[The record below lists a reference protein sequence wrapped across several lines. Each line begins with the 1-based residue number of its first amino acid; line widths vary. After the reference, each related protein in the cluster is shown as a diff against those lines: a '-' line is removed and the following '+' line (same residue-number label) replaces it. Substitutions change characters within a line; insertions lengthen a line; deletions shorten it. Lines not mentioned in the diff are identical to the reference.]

1 LLAWGFGR
9 DAPEASVGM
18 GRNSKKTLRLRCRR
32 REALSPPPRPR
43 GNQRLVFQ
51 AYRPGPQARAPPGI
65 HAGTESAA
73 ASHPS
78 LRGYALAQPLRLGS
92 GGGNAGAKRDA
103 SPVPCRDFEVL
114 DPLHFLKSEGK
125 QGLILPHSL
134 APWFHSWY
142 LPLRGKIGLGPG
154 MAARF
159 AKAPAGISASI
170 GETKGFPQKEAECP
184 KPRLFPGKN
193 HRLGVS
199 QSAALSSCPC
209 GGLEVLDPL
218 VFFEK

>member
-1 LLAWGFGR
+1 
-9 DAPEASVGM
+9 M
-18 GRNSKKTLRLRCRR
+18 
-32 REALSPPPRPR
+32 SPPPRPR
-43 GNQRLVFQ
+43 RQLLMIPSVSSGP
-51 AYRPGPQARAPPGI
+51 PGQGTSGI

-78 LRGYALAQPLRLGS
+78 RKGYALAHPPRLGS

-154 MAARF
+154 MATRF

-170 GETKGFPQKEAECP
+170 GEAKGFPQKEAECP